1 MEPPGQRQQVWAQVA
16 GPERE
21 LESQQQASQRRAP
34 QEPGRAFEP
43 LVSQPAAD

>member
-1 MEPPGQRQQVWAQVA
+1 MEPSERRQPAQESQPV
-16 GPERE
+16 

>member
-21 LESQQQASQRRAP
+21 LESQQRASQRLAP
-34 QEPGRAFEP
+34 QEPGLAFEP
-43 LVSQPAAD
+43 PVFQLAAG